1 MENNNERTNI
11 EVSTDIKQ
19 VLEELATNNNLTLD
33 ELLHQLIQEQPT
45 GYIATTKVS
54 KKNQVSLPSIIR
66 KKYNIEPGKTLY
78 WYIEDETI
86 IIRLK

>member
-33 ELLHQLIQEQPT
+33 ELLHQLIREQPT

>member
-1 MENNNERTNI
+1 MGNNNERTNI

-33 ELLHQLIQEQPT
+33 ELLHQLIREQPA